1 MQMLS
6 FKQYQELIRR
16 RFMKIKLLVVL
27 SLVLL
32 TASGMEDIARA
43 QGEITELVT
52 VSLYATGKTLPLGP
66 HGTYIAWESYGVVIS
81 ETAEGLF
88 HGATN
93 RCVGAFFSAQ
103 GTVEG
108 EGYCSFTLKDGEKV
122 FASLK
127 TGAKAGGP
135 SKGAHKILG
144 GTGKYSGIQGETE
157 VTSYPLRSSS
167 EGASQSYNKLK
178 IRYRLPK

>member
-1 MQMLS
+1 
-6 FKQYQELIRR
+6 
-16 RFMKIKLLVVL
+16 MKIKLVVVL
-27 SLVLL
+27 SLILL
-32 TASGMEDIARA
+32 IALGMNDIARA

-52 VSLYATGKTLPLGP
+52 VSLFATAKTLPLGA
-66 HGTYIAWESYGVVIS
+66 HGTYVAWESYGVVVS
-81 ETAEGLF
+81 DTGEGLF

-127 TGAKAGGP
+127 TGGKAGGP
-135 SKGAHKILG
+135 SSKGAHNILG

-157 VTSYPLRSSS
+157 STSYPLRSSS